1 MPNPSGNTRREFLR
15 SAALAVP
22 ALAAWPALAARAAG
36 QPPATAAAPPA
47 APGAAAPGLPAPG
60 VDGRGGRGPLSV
72 IVVGAGLAGLA
83 AAHELTAAGLQ
94 VTVLEAQER
103 PGGRVLTLRQPFAG
117 GLYADAGAV
126 DFTDGYRHMM
136 RYVQL
141 FGLPAAAPTGRG
153 GAIVYHLHG
162 KRLELRP
169 GVPGGEPDWPYP
181 LTAEERAL
189 GLVGMLKRYFAPGF
203 KLGDPTAPGWQLEA
217 VKGYDRQTMAQF
229 LERQGASPAAVD
241 LLGHA
246 LWFGYGWASVSA
258 LHRLL
263 SDVALRYQGQA
274 ARVLTGGM
282 DQLPQ
287 AFARGLGS
295 RIRYGAQVTRIRQE
309 IGGVRAVFQT
319 AAGEQ
324 SLLAERLICTAPC
337 PALRKIQ
344 FVPALPPERQRLFEQ
359 LEYTPVTRIFLQA
372 KRRFWADAG
381 DAGAAFTDL
390 PIQIV
395 SEHPFGGVG
404 GAGGGGGTAGAG
416 GAAGAV
422 PAGPA
427 APAAPASGRGGA
439 AAPGILECHVKGPEA
454 ERLAAM
460 EPAARIAFAL
470 DHLESVHPGMK
481 AQFDGGTS
489 VAWGSDPWAGGGYAW
504 WRPGQLTE
512 MLPELVKPV
521 GRVHFA
527 GEHTSLL
534 GRTMEGALESG
545 NRAAREVAGAPRPLS
560 PLGE

>member
-1 MPNPSGNTRREFLR
+1 MPNLPGNTRREFLR
-15 SAALAVP
+15 SAALTVP
-22 ALAAWPALAARAAG
+22 ALAAWPALAAGQPAG
-36 QPPATAAAPPA
+36 QPAPPPPTAAS
-47 APGAAAPGLPAPG
+47 PAPSP
-60 VDGRGGRGPLSV
+60 GGRGPLTV

-83 AAHELTAAGLQ
+83 AAHELAATGHE

-103 PGGRVLTLRQPFAG
+103 PGGRVHTLRQPFAG

-141 FGLPAAAPTGRG
+141 FGLPATTVGGRS
-153 GAIVYHLHG
+153 GALVYHLHG

-169 GVPGGEPDWPYP
+169 GAAGQEPDWPYA

-189 GLVGMLKRYFAPGF
+189 GLVGMLRKYFAPGF
-203 KLGDPTAPGWQLEA
+203 KIGDPTAPDWRLEP
-217 VKGYDRQTMAQF
+217 VQGYDRLTMAQF
-229 LERQGASPAAVD
+229 LERQGASAAAID

-246 LWFGYGWASVSA
+246 LWFGYGWSSVSA

-263 SDVALRYQGQA
+263 SDVALRYQGQKTK
-274 ARVLTGGM
+274 VLPGGM

-295 RIRYGAQVTRIRQE
+295 RVRFGAQVTSIRHE
-309 IGGVRAVFQT
+309 VGGVRAVFRT

-324 SLLAERLICTAPC
+324 SLVAERLICTAPC

-359 LEYTPVTRIFLQA
+359 LEYTPVTRIYLQT

-381 DAGAAFTDL
+381 DSGAAFTDL

-395 SEHPFGGVG
+395 SEHPFGGPAEG
-404 GAGGGGGTAGAG
+404 GADSGGAGTAGAAG
-416 GAAGAV
+416 GA
-422 PAGPA
+422 
-427 APAAPASGRGGA
+427 RGGGRPA
-439 AAPGILECHVKGPEA
+439 RPEGGGILECHVKGPEA

-470 DHLESVHPGMK
+470 DHLESVHPGVRS
-481 AQFDGGTS
+481 QFETGTS

-504 WRPGQLTE
+504 WRPDQLTAL
-512 MLPELVKPV
+512 LPELIRPA

-545 NRAAREVAGAPRPLS
+545 NRAAREVATAPRPLS
-560 PLGE
+560 VLAE